1 MKKSK
6 PQKKTPGPKP
16 DILKINGNWEDA
28 VKKSLDV
35 KKPAEGWP
43 K

>member
-1 MKKSK
+1 MRKQ
-6 PQKKTPGPKP
+6 PRKKTPGPKP
-16 DILKINGNWEDA
+16 VAIKIKDHWWA
-28 VKKSLDV
+28 ALKKSLDV